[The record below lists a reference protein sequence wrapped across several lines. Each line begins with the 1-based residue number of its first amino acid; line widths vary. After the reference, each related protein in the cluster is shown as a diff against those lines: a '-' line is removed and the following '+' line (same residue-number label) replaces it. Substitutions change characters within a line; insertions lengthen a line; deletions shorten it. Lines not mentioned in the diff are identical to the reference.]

1 MTGSLSSMCAAICD
15 EYAPKGQEMK
25 YRPILKGMIF
35 MERWCDRCS
44 KASGC
49 EIPSRTMIYSVSDDE
64 YPSEWVGPWNNAK
77 CTAFESKGADQ

>member
-1 MTGSLSSMCAAICD
+1 
-15 EYAPKGQEMK
+15 MK
-25 YRPILKGMIF
+25 YRPANGTEGMIF

-49 EIPSRTMIYSVSDDE
+49 EIPSRTMIYSVMHVRRRLVVVALARDDE

>member
-1 MTGSLSSMCAAICD
+1 
-15 EYAPKGQEMK
+15 MK
-25 YRPILKGMIF
+25 YRPSNGTEGMIF

-49 EIPSRTMIYSVSDDE
+49 EIPSRTMIYRLLCRFRDVVSDDE